1 MLRGMRCLSNGPIVR
16 FRYCGISVDARASL
30 LEMARVWQ
38 HLADEQGRATNV
50 QQQQAAIA
58 VKGDVAKA
66 ADMQRLFDETKKAFG
81 TIDVLVNDAGC
92 HASRDRGH
100 QPRLLARGARYQHHR
115 TVSPFAALMRS
126 ARLGRP
132 RPRKRDRLGRP

>member
-1 MLRGMRCLSNGPIVR
+1 MRCLSNGPIVR

-81 TIDVLVNDAGC
+81 TIDVLVNNAGI
-92 HASRDRGH
+92 AT
-100 QPRLLARGARYQHHR
+100 HR
-115 TVSPFAALMRS
+115 ETEDISLDYWRAALDINITAPFRHS
-126 ARLGRP
+126 RP
-132 RPRKRDRLGRP
+132 